1 MTVISTQEFA
11 ANQNKYFDM
20 AIDQDVCIKRGR
32 NMFRLMPSIID
43 ETKVKQQNGQRKYKQ
58 PDEDF
63 YRAISMDEFIEKAL
77 VRIEKIDKMYA
88 KR

>member
-1 MTVISTQEFA
+1 MTVITTQEFA

-20 AIDQDVCIKRGR
+20 AVSQDICIKR
-32 NMFRLMPSIID
+32 NQDMFRLMYNIVD
-43 ETKVKQQNGQRKYKQ
+43 ETNVTKRKYKQ

-63 YRAISMDEFIEKAL
+63 YRALSMDEFIEKAL
-77 VRIEKIDKMYA
+77 VRVEKIDKMYA

>member
-20 AIDQDVCIKRGR
+20 AINRDVCIKRDE
-32 NMFRLMPSIID
+32 NIFRLIRSSID
-43 ETKVKQQNGQRKYKQ
+43 ETNVKKRKYKQ

-77 VRIEKIDKMYA
+77 VRVEKIDKMYA
-88 KR
+88 ER